1 MANTKKT
8 NPIAVAMR
16 KRHPRLQT
24 MSSKK
29 RTKDYKN
36 SWKKELD
43 AELAEDEHSEQ
54 DHNQDVD
61 YDPAWI
67 TQDPDYLWNLP
78 HDEHSSPRNSS

>member
-16 KRHPRLQT
+16 KRHPRSQS
-24 MSSKK
+24 MSSRK

-36 SWKKELD
+36 SWKKEIMSD
-43 AELAEDEHSEQ
+43 MPEVEDSKDQ
-54 DHNQDVD
+54 NVD

-67 TQDPDYLWNLP
+67 IQDPDYLWSLP
-78 HDEHSSPRNSS
+78 EEQASTCNNTK